1 MNKQESV
8 RDAGM
13 CLGGFLGL
21 FLGGMLGFAV
31 CTQFVY
37 EKIARNDGSQ
47 HPNQALLPFLG
58 VMAGACVGAV
68 IGVVAIRLAFAVY
81 SIAFPEPADKSR
93 PPEKNDGPSD

>member
-31 CTQFVY
+31 CTQIVY

-68 IGVVAIRLAFAVY
+68 VGVVVMRLAFAVY
-81 SIAFPEPADKSR
+81 SFAFGEPADKSR
-93 PPEKNDGPSD
+93 PPAKDNGLSN